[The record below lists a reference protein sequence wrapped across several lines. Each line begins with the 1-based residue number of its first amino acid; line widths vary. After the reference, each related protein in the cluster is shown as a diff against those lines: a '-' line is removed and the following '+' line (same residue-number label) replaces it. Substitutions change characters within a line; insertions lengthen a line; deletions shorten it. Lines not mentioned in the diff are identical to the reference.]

1 MYKLRTGEKSMPK
14 ISDVFHEYG
23 FKDDRLTLLAGP
35 CAIESYETC
44 AEVVEELKEITD
56 ELGINYVFKS
66 SFDKANRS
74 SISSDRGSGMEAG
87 LEVLR
92 QIKENYHVPIVTD
105 VHESYQCA
113 PVAEVA
119 DVLQIPAFLSRQT
132 DLLLA
137 AAKTGRVVNIKK
149 AQFMAP
155 EDIQSAVNKVASQN
169 EHILVT
175 ERGTMFGY
183 HQLVVDMTS
192 LIQMR
197 QTDYPV
203 IFDATH
209 SVQIPSGY
217 GNHSGGNRDYVFPLL
232 RAALSIG
239 IDGIFA
245 EVHPNPPKAISDQ
258 DSQLYLSKA
267 RPILEEAN
275 RLFHQHLENK
285 AVYADEDLL

>member
-1 MYKLRTGEKSMPK
+1 MPK
-14 ISDVFHEYG
+14 ISEVFHEYG

-87 LEVLR
+87 LEILR

>member
-1 MYKLRTGEKSMPK
+1 MPQ
-14 ISDVFHEYG
+14 ISDVFQNYG
-23 FKDDRLTLLAGP
+23 FKNDRLTLLAGP

-44 AEVVEELKEITD
+44 AEVAETLKQITD

-74 SISSDRGSGMEAG
+74 SIDSQRGAGMAAG
-87 LEVLR
+87 LKVLAK
-92 QIKENYHVPIVTD
+92 IKENYHVPIVTD
-105 VHESYQCA
+105 VHEPYQCE

-119 DVLQIPAFLSRQT
+119 DVLQIPAYLSRQT

-137 AAKTGRVVNIKK
+137 AGKTGRVVNIKK

-155 EDIQSAVNKVASQN
+155 EDIQTAVDKVATNDQN
-169 EHILVT
+169 ILVT

-197 QTDYPV
+197 ATGYPV

-209 SVQIPSGY
+209 SVQVPSGY
-217 GNHSGGNRDYVFPLL
+217 GNHSGGNRDYAFPLM
-232 RAALSIG
+232 RAALAIG

-245 EVHPNPPKAISDQ
+245 EVHPNPPEAISDQ
-258 DSQLYLSKA
+258 DSQLYLSKI
-267 RPILEEAN
+267 RPILENAN
-275 RLFHQHLENK
+275 RLFHEHLEMK
-285 AVYADEDLL
+285 AVYAHEDLL

>member
-1 MYKLRTGEKSMPK
+1 MPK

-92 QIKENYHVPIVTD
+92 QIKENYNVPIVTD

-275 RLFHQHLENK
+275 RLFHQQLENK

>member
-1 MYKLRTGEKSMPK
+1 MPQ
-14 ISDVFHEYG
+14 ISDVFKNYG
-23 FKDDRLTLLAGP
+23 FKNDRLTLLAGP

-44 AEVVEELKEITD
+44 AEVAETLKQITD

-74 SISSDRGSGMEAG
+74 SIDSQRGAGMAAG
-87 LEVLR
+87 LKVLAK
-92 QIKENYHVPIVTD
+92 IKENYHVPIVTD
-105 VHESYQCA
+105 VHEPYQCE

-119 DVLQIPAFLSRQT
+119 DVLQIPAYLSRQT

-137 AAKTGRVVNIKK
+137 AGKTGRVVNIKK

-155 EDIQSAVNKVASQN
+155 EDIQTAVDKVATNDQN
-169 EHILVT
+169 ILVT

-197 QTDYPV
+197 ATGYPV

-209 SVQIPSGY
+209 SVQVPSGY
-217 GNHSGGNRDYVFPLL
+217 GNHSGGNRDYAFPLM
-232 RAALSIG
+232 RAALAIG

-245 EVHPNPPKAISDQ
+245 EVHPNPPEAISDQ
-258 DSQLYLSKA
+258 DSQLYLSKI
-267 RPILEEAN
+267 RPILENAN
-275 RLFHQHLENK
+275 RLFHEHLEMK
-285 AVYADEDLL
+285 AVYAHDDLL

>member
-1 MYKLRTGEKSMPK
+1 MPQ
-14 ISDVFHEYG
+14 ISDVFQNYG
-23 FKDDRLTLLAGP
+23 FKNDRLTLLAGP

-44 AEVVEELKEITD
+44 AEVAETLKQITD

-74 SISSDRGSGMEAG
+74 SIDSQRGAGMAAG
-87 LEVLR
+87 LKVLAK
-92 QIKENYHVPIVTD
+92 IKENYHVPIVTD
-105 VHESYQCA
+105 IHEPYQCE

-119 DVLQIPAFLSRQT
+119 DVLQIPAYLSRQT

-137 AAKTGRVVNIKK
+137 AGKTGRVVNIKK

-155 EDIQSAVNKVASQN
+155 EDIQTAVDKVATNDQR
-169 EHILVT
+169 ILVT

-197 QTDYPV
+197 ETGYPV

-209 SVQIPSGY
+209 SVQVPSGY
-217 GNHSGGNRDYVFPLL
+217 GNHSGGNRDYAFPLM
-232 RAALSIG
+232 RAALAIG

-245 EVHPNPPKAISDQ
+245 EVHPNPPEAISDQ
-258 DSQLYLSKA
+258 DSQLYLSKI
-267 RPILEEAN
+267 RPILENAN
-275 RLFHQHLENK
+275 RLFHEHLEMK
-285 AVYADEDLL
+285 AVYAHDDLL

>member
-1 MYKLRTGEKSMPK
+1 MPQ
-14 ISDVFHEYG
+14 ISDVFQNYG
-23 FKDDRLTLLAGP
+23 FKNDRLTLLAGP

-44 AEVVEELKEITD
+44 AEVAETLKQITD
-56 ELGINYVFKS
+56 ELEINYVFKS

-74 SISSDRGSGMEAG
+74 SIDSQRGAGMAAG
-87 LEVLR
+87 LKVLAK
-92 QIKENYHVPIVTD
+92 IKENYHVPIVTD
-105 VHESYQCA
+105 VHEPYQCE

-119 DVLQIPAFLSRQT
+119 DVLQIPAYLSRQT

-137 AAKTGRVVNIKK
+137 AGKTGRVVNIKK

-155 EDIQSAVNKVASQN
+155 EDIQTAVDKVATNDQ
-169 EHILVT
+169 HILVT

-197 QTDYPV
+197 ETGYPV

-209 SVQIPSGY
+209 SVQVPSGY
-217 GNHSGGNRDYVFPLL
+217 GNHSGGNRDYAFPLM
-232 RAALSIG
+232 RAALAIG

-245 EVHPNPPKAISDQ
+245 EVHPNPPEAISDQ
-258 DSQLYLSKA
+258 DSQLYLSKI
-267 RPILEEAN
+267 RPILENAN
-275 RLFHQHLENK
+275 RLFHEHLEMK
-285 AVYADEDLL
+285 AVYAHDDLL

>member
-1 MYKLRTGEKSMPK
+1 MPK
-14 ISDVFHEYG
+14 ISDIFHEYG

-197 QTDYPV
+197 QTNYPV

>member
-1 MYKLRTGEKSMPK
+1 MPQ
-14 ISDVFHEYG
+14 ISDVFQNYG
-23 FKDDRLTLLAGP
+23 FKNDRLTLLAGP

-44 AEVVEELKEITD
+44 AEVAETLKQIPD

-74 SISSDRGSGMEAG
+74 SIDSQRGAGMAAG
-87 LEVLR
+87 LKVLAK
-92 QIKENYHVPIVTD
+92 IKENYHVPIVTD
-105 VHESYQCA
+105 VHEPYQCE

-119 DVLQIPAFLSRQT
+119 DVLQIPAYLSRQT

-137 AAKTGRVVNIKK
+137 AGKTGRVVNIKK

-155 EDIQSAVNKVASQN
+155 EDIQTAVDKVATNDQN
-169 EHILVT
+169 ILVT

-197 QTDYPV
+197 ATGYPV

-209 SVQIPSGY
+209 SVQVPSGY
-217 GNHSGGNRDYVFPLL
+217 GNHSGGNRDYAFPLM
-232 RAALSIG
+232 RAALAIG

-245 EVHPNPPKAISDQ
+245 EVHPNPPEAISDQ
-258 DSQLYLSKA
+258 DSQLYLSKI
-267 RPILEEAN
+267 RPILENAN
-275 RLFHQHLENK
+275 RLFHEHLEMK
-285 AVYADEDLL
+285 AVYAHDDLL

>member
-1 MYKLRTGEKSMPK
+1 MPQ
-14 ISDVFHEYG
+14 ISDVFQNYG
-23 FKDDRLTLLAGP
+23 FKNDRLTLLAGP

-44 AEVVEELKEITD
+44 AEVAETLKQITD

-74 SISSDRGSGMEAG
+74 SIDSQRGAGMAAG
-87 LEVLR
+87 LKVLAK
-92 QIKENYHVPIVTD
+92 IKENYHVPIVTD
-105 VHESYQCA
+105 VHEPYQCE

-119 DVLQIPAFLSRQT
+119 DVLQIPAYLSRQT

-137 AAKTGRVVNIKK
+137 AGKTGRVVNIKK

-155 EDIQSAVNKVASQN
+155 EDIQTAVDKVATNDQN
-169 EHILVT
+169 ILVT

-197 QTDYPV
+197 ATGHPV

-209 SVQIPSGY
+209 SVQVPSGY
-217 GNHSGGNRDYVFPLL
+217 GNHSGGNRDYAFPLM
-232 RAALSIG
+232 RAALAIG

-245 EVHPNPPKAISDQ
+245 EVHPNPPEAISDQ
-258 DSQLYLSKA
+258 DSQLYLSKI
-267 RPILEEAN
+267 RPILENAN
-275 RLFHQHLENK
+275 RLFHEHLEMK
-285 AVYADEDLL
+285 AVYAHDDLL

>member
-1 MYKLRTGEKSMPK
+1 MPQ
-14 ISDVFHEYG
+14 ISDVFKNYG
-23 FKDDRLTLLAGP
+23 FKNDRLTLLAGP

-44 AEVVEELKEITD
+44 AEVAETLKQITD

-74 SISSDRGSGMEAG
+74 SIDSQRGAGMAAG
-87 LEVLR
+87 LKVLAK
-92 QIKENYHVPIVTD
+92 IKENYHVPIVTD
-105 VHESYQCA
+105 VHDPY
-113 PVAEVA
+113 
-119 DVLQIPAFLSRQT
+119 QT

-137 AAKTGRVVNIKK
+137 AGKTGRVVNIKK

-155 EDIQSAVNKVASQN
+155 EDIQTAVDKVATNDQ
-169 EHILVT
+169 HILVT

-197 QTDYPV
+197 ATGYPV

-209 SVQIPSGY
+209 SVQVPSGY
-217 GNHSGGNRDYVFPLL
+217 GNHSGGNRDYAFPLM
-232 RAALSIG
+232 RAALAIG

-245 EVHPNPPKAISDQ
+245 EVHPNPPEAISDQ
-258 DSQLYLSKA
+258 DSQLYLSKI
-267 RPILEEAN
+267 RPILENAN
-275 RLFHQHLENK
+275 RLFHEHLEMK
-285 AVYADEDLL
+285 AVYAHDDLL

>member
-1 MYKLRTGEKSMPK
+1 MPK

-92 QIKENYHVPIVTD
+92 QIKENYHVPIVTY

-197 QTDYPV
+197 QTNYPV

>member
-1 MYKLRTGEKSMPK
+1 MPQ
-14 ISDVFHEYG
+14 ISDVFKNYG
-23 FKDDRLTLLAGP
+23 FKNDRLTLLAGP

-44 AEVVEELKEITD
+44 AEVAETLKQITD

-74 SISSDRGSGMEAG
+74 SIDSQRGAGMAAG
-87 LEVLR
+87 LKVLAK
-92 QIKENYHVPIVTD
+92 IKENYHVPIVTD
-105 VHESYQCA
+105 VHEPYQCE

-119 DVLQIPAFLSRQT
+119 DVLQIPAYLSRQT

-137 AAKTGRVVNIKK
+137 AGKTGRVVNIKK

-155 EDIQSAVNKVASQN
+155 EDIQTAVDKVATNDQ
-169 EHILVT
+169 HILVT

-197 QTDYPV
+197 ATGYPV

-209 SVQIPSGY
+209 SVQVPSGY
-217 GNHSGGNRDYVFPLL
+217 GNHSGGNRDYAFPLM
-232 RAALSIG
+232 RAALAIG

-245 EVHPNPPKAISDQ
+245 EVHPNPPEAISDQ
-258 DSQLYLSKA
+258 DSQLYLSKI
-267 RPILEEAN
+267 RPILENAN
-275 RLFHQHLENK
+275 RLFHEHLEMK
-285 AVYADEDLL
+285 AVYAHDDLL

>member
-1 MYKLRTGEKSMPK
+1 MPQ
-14 ISDVFHEYG
+14 ISDVFQNYG
-23 FKDDRLTLLAGP
+23 FKNDRLTLLAGP

-44 AEVVEELKEITD
+44 AEVAETLKKITD

-74 SISSDRGSGMEAG
+74 SIDSQRGAGMAAG
-87 LEVLR
+87 LKVLAK
-92 QIKENYHVPIVTD
+92 IKENYHVPIVTD
-105 VHESYQCA
+105 VHEPYQCE

-119 DVLQIPAFLSRQT
+119 DVLQIPAYLSRQT

-137 AAKTGRVVNIKK
+137 AGKTGRVVNIKK

-155 EDIQSAVNKVASQN
+155 EDIQTAVDKVATNDQN
-169 EHILVT
+169 ILVT

-197 QTDYPV
+197 ATGYPV

-209 SVQIPSGY
+209 SVQVPSGY
-217 GNHSGGNRDYVFPLL
+217 GNHSGGNRDYAFPLM
-232 RAALSIG
+232 RAALAIG

-245 EVHPNPPKAISDQ
+245 EVHPNPPEAISDQ
-258 DSQLYLSKA
+258 DSQLYLSKI
-267 RPILEEAN
+267 RPILENAN
-275 RLFHQHLENK
+275 RLFHEHLEMK
-285 AVYADEDLL
+285 AVYAHDDLL

>member
-1 MYKLRTGEKSMPK
+1 MPQ
-14 ISDVFHEYG
+14 ISDVFQNYG
-23 FKDDRLTLLAGP
+23 FKNDRLTLLAGP

-44 AEVVEELKEITD
+44 AEVAETLKQITD

-74 SISSDRGSGMEAG
+74 SIDSQRGAGMAAG
-87 LEVLR
+87 LKVLAK
-92 QIKENYHVPIVTD
+92 IKENYHVPIVTD
-105 VHESYQCA
+105 VHEPYQCE

-119 DVLQIPAFLSRQT
+119 DVLQIPAYLIRQT

-137 AAKTGRVVNIKK
+137 AGKTGRVVNIKK

-155 EDIQSAVNKVASQN
+155 EDIQTAVDKVATNDQR
-169 EHILVT
+169 ILVT

-197 QTDYPV
+197 ETGYPV

-209 SVQIPSGY
+209 SVQVPSGY
-217 GNHSGGNRDYVFPLL
+217 GNHSGGNRDYAFPLM
-232 RAALSIG
+232 RAALAIG

-245 EVHPNPPKAISDQ
+245 EVHPNPPEAISDQ
-258 DSQLYLSKA
+258 DSQLYLSKI
-267 RPILEEAN
+267 RPILENAN
-275 RLFHQHLENK
+275 RLFHEHLEMK
-285 AVYADEDLL
+285 AVYAHDDLL

>member
-1 MYKLRTGEKSMPK
+1 MPQ
-14 ISDVFHEYG
+14 ISDVFQNYG
-23 FKDDRLTLLAGP
+23 FKNDRLTLLAGP

-44 AEVVEELKEITD
+44 AEVAETLKQITN

-74 SISSDRGSGMEAG
+74 SIDSQRGAGMAAG
-87 LEVLR
+87 LKVLAK
-92 QIKENYHVPIVTD
+92 IKENYHVPIVTD
-105 VHESYQCA
+105 VHEPYQCE

-119 DVLQIPAFLSRQT
+119 DVLQIPAYLSRQT

-137 AAKTGRVVNIKK
+137 AGRTGRVVNIKK

-155 EDIQSAVNKVASQN
+155 EDIQTAVDKVATNDQ
-169 EHILVT
+169 HILVT

-197 QTDYPV
+197 ETGYPV

-209 SVQIPSGY
+209 SVQVPSGY
-217 GNHSGGNRDYVFPLL
+217 GNHSGGNRDYAFPLM
-232 RAALSIG
+232 RAALAIG

-245 EVHPNPPKAISDQ
+245 EVHPNPPEAISDQ
-258 DSQLYLSKA
+258 DSQLYLSKI
-267 RPILEEAN
+267 RPILENAN
-275 RLFHQHLENK
+275 RLFHEHLEMK
-285 AVYADEDLL
+285 AVYAHDDLL

>member
-1 MYKLRTGEKSMPK
+1 MPK

-44 AEVVEELKEITD
+44 AEVVEELKKITD

-74 SISSDRGSGMEAG
+74 SISSDRGAGMEAG

-92 QIKENYHVPIVTD
+92 KIKENYNVPIVTD

-155 EDIQSAVNKVASQN
+155 EDIQSAVDKVASQN

-197 QTDYPV
+197 QTEYPI

-217 GNHSGGNRDYVFPLL
+217 GNHSGGNRDYVFPLM

-267 RPILEEAN
+267 CPILEEAN
-275 RLFHQHLENK
+275 RLFHQNLENK

>member
-1 MYKLRTGEKSMPK
+1 MPK

-23 FKDDRLTLLAGP
+23 FKDDRFTLLAGP

-105 VHESYQCA
+105 MHESYQCA

>member
-1 MYKLRTGEKSMPK
+1 MPQ
-14 ISDVFHEYG
+14 ISDVFQNYG
-23 FKDDRLTLLAGP
+23 FKNDRLTLLAGP

-44 AEVVEELKEITD
+44 AEVAETLKQITD

-74 SISSDRGSGMEAG
+74 SIDSQRGAGMAAG
-87 LEVLR
+87 LKVLAK
-92 QIKENYHVPIVTD
+92 IKENYHVPIVTD
-105 VHESYQCA
+105 VHEPYQCE

-119 DVLQIPAFLSRQT
+119 DVLQIPAYLSRQT

-137 AAKTGRVVNIKK
+137 AGKTGRVVNIKK

-155 EDIQSAVNKVASQN
+155 EDIQTAVDKVATSN
-169 EHILVT
+169 PHILVT

-197 QTDYPV
+197 ETGYPV

-209 SVQIPSGY
+209 SVQVPSGY
-217 GNHSGGNRDYVFPLL
+217 GNHSGGNRDYAFPLM
-232 RAALSIG
+232 RAALAIG

-258 DSQLYLSKA
+258 DSQLYLSKI
-267 RPILEEAN
+267 RPILENAN
-275 RLFHQHLENK
+275 RLFHEHLEMK
-285 AVYADEDLL
+285 AVYAHDDLL

>member
-1 MYKLRTGEKSMPK
+1 MPQ
-14 ISDVFHEYG
+14 ISDVFQNYG
-23 FKDDRLTLLAGP
+23 FKNDRLTLLAGP

-44 AEVVEELKEITD
+44 AEVAETLKQLTD

-74 SISSDRGSGMEAG
+74 SIDSQRGAGMAAG
-87 LEVLR
+87 LKVLAN
-92 QIKENYHVPIVTD
+92 IKENYHVPIVTD
-105 VHESYQCA
+105 VHEPYQCE

-119 DVLQIPAFLSRQT
+119 DVLQIPAYLSRQT

-137 AAKTGRVVNIKK
+137 AGKTGRVVNIKK

-155 EDIQSAVNKVASQN
+155 EDIQTAVDKVATNDQN
-169 EHILVT
+169 ILVT

-197 QTDYPV
+197 ATGYPV

-209 SVQIPSGY
+209 SVQVPSGY
-217 GNHSGGNRDYVFPLL
+217 GNHSGGNRDYAFPLM
-232 RAALSIG
+232 RAALAIG

-245 EVHPNPPKAISDQ
+245 EVHPNPSEAISDQ
-258 DSQLYLSKA
+258 DSQLYLSKI
-267 RPILEEAN
+267 RPILENAN
-275 RLFHQHLENK
+275 RLFHEHLEMK
-285 AVYADEDLL
+285 AVYAHDDLL

>member
-1 MYKLRTGEKSMPK
+1 MPQ
-14 ISDVFHEYG
+14 ISDVFQNYG
-23 FKDDRLTLLAGP
+23 FKNDRLTLLAGP

-44 AEVVEELKEITD
+44 AEVAETLKQITD

-74 SISSDRGSGMEAG
+74 SIDSQRGAGMAAG
-87 LEVLR
+87 LKVLAK
-92 QIKENYHVPIVTD
+92 IKENYHVPIVTD
-105 VHESYQCA
+105 VHEPYQCE

-119 DVLQIPAFLSRQT
+119 DVLQIPAYLSRQT

-137 AAKTGRVVNIKK
+137 AGKTGRVVNIKK

-155 EDIQSAVNKVASQN
+155 EDIQTAVDKVATNDQN
-169 EHILVT
+169 ILVT

-197 QTDYPV
+197 ATGYPV

-209 SVQIPSGY
+209 SVQVPSGY
-217 GNHSGGNRDYVFPLL
+217 GNHSGGNRDYAFPLM
-232 RAALSIG
+232 RAALAIG

-245 EVHPNPPKAISDQ
+245 EVHPNPPEAISDQ
-258 DSQLYLSKA
+258 DSQVYLSKI
-267 RPILEEAN
+267 RPILENAN
-275 RLFHQHLENK
+275 RLFHEHLEMK
-285 AVYADEDLL
+285 AVYAHDDLL

>member
-1 MYKLRTGEKSMPK
+1 MPK
-14 ISDVFHEYG
+14 ISEVFQEYG

-44 AEVVEELKEITD
+44 AEVVEELKKITD

-74 SISSDRGSGMEAG
+74 AISSDRGSGMETG
-87 LEVLR
+87 LEILR
-92 QIKENYHVPIVTD
+92 QIKEEYNVPIVTD

-119 DVLQIPAFLSRQT
+119 DVLQIPAYLSRQT

-155 EDIQSAVNKVASQN
+155 EDIQSAVNKVASQDN

-197 QTDYPV
+197 ETGYP
-203 IFDATH
+203 IIYDATH

-217 GNHSGGNRDYVFPLL
+217 GNHSGGNREYVFPLM

-275 RLFHQHLENK
+275 KLFHEHLNSK
-285 AVYADEDLL
+285 VVYADEDLL

>member
-1 MYKLRTGEKSMPK
+1 MPQ
-14 ISDVFHEYG
+14 ISDVFQNYG
-23 FKDDRLTLLAGP
+23 FKNDRLTLLAGP

-44 AEVVEELKEITD
+44 AEVAETLKQITD

-74 SISSDRGSGMEAG
+74 SIDSQRGAGMAAG
-87 LEVLR
+87 LKVLAK
-92 QIKENYHVPIVTD
+92 IKENYHVPIVTD
-105 VHESYQCA
+105 VHEPYQCE

-119 DVLQIPAFLSRQT
+119 DVLQIPPYLSRQT
-132 DLLLA
+132 DILLA
-137 AAKTGRVVNIKK
+137 AGRTGRVVNIKK

-155 EDIQSAVNKVASQN
+155 EDIQTAVDKVATNDQ
-169 EHILVT
+169 HILVT

-197 QTDYPV
+197 ETGYPV

-209 SVQIPSGY
+209 SVQVPSGF
-217 GNHSGGNRDYVFPLL
+217 GIHSGGNRDYAFPLM
-232 RAALSIG
+232 RAALAIG

-245 EVHPNPPKAISDQ
+245 EVHPNPPEAISDQ
-258 DSQLYLSKA
+258 DSQLYLSKI
-267 RPILEEAN
+267 RPILENAN
-275 RLFHQHLENK
+275 RLFHEHLEMK
-285 AVYADEDLL
+285 AVYAHDDLL

>member
-1 MYKLRTGEKSMPK
+1 MPK
-14 ISDVFHEYG
+14 ISEVFHEYG

-137 AAKTGRVVNIKK
+137 AAKTGRVINIKK

>member
-1 MYKLRTGEKSMPK
+1 MPK
-14 ISDVFHEYG
+14 ISEVFQEYG

-44 AEVVEELKEITD
+44 AEVVEELKKITD

-74 SISSDRGSGMEAG
+74 AISSDRGSGMETG
-87 LEVLR
+87 LEILR
-92 QIKENYHVPIVTD
+92 QIKEKYNVPIVTD

-119 DVLQIPAFLSRQT
+119 DVLQIPAYLSRQT

-155 EDIQSAVNKVASQN
+155 EDIQSAVNKVASQDN

-197 QTDYPV
+197 ETGYP
-203 IFDATH
+203 IIYDATH

-217 GNHSGGNRDYVFPLL
+217 GNHSGGNREYIFPLM

-275 RLFHQHLENK
+275 KLFHEHLNSK
-285 AVYADEDLL
+285 VVYADEDLL

>member
-1 MYKLRTGEKSMPK
+1 MPQ
-14 ISDVFHEYG
+14 ISDVFQDYG
-23 FKDDRLTLLAGP
+23 FKNDRLTLLAGP

-44 AEVVEELKEITD
+44 AEVAETLKQITD

-74 SISSDRGSGMEAG
+74 SIDSERGAGMASG
-87 LEVLR
+87 LKVLAK
-92 QIKENYHVPIVTD
+92 IKENYHVPIVTD
-105 VHESYQCA
+105 VHEPYQCE

-119 DVLQIPAFLSRQT
+119 DVLQIPAYLSRQT

-137 AAKTGRVVNIKK
+137 AGKTGRVVNIKK

-155 EDIQSAVNKVASQN
+155 EDIQTAVDKVATSN
-169 EHILVT
+169 PHILVT

-197 QTDYPV
+197 ETGYPV

-209 SVQIPSGY
+209 SVQVPSGY
-217 GNHSGGNRDYVFPLL
+217 GNHSGGNRDYAFPLM
-232 RAALSIG
+232 RAALAIG

-245 EVHPNPPKAISDQ
+245 EVHPNPPKAISDP
-258 DSQLYLSKA
+258 DSQLYLSKI
-267 RPILEEAN
+267 RPILENAN
-275 RLFHQHLENK
+275 RLFHEHLEMK
-285 AVYADEDLL
+285 AVYAHDDLL

>member
-1 MYKLRTGEKSMPK
+1 MPQ
-14 ISDVFHEYG
+14 ISDVFQNYG
-23 FKDDRLTLLAGP
+23 FKNDRLTLLAGP

-44 AEVVEELKEITD
+44 AEVAETLKQITD
-56 ELGINYVFKS
+56 ELGINFVFKS

-74 SISSDRGSGMEAG
+74 SIDSQRGAGMAAG
-87 LEVLR
+87 LKVLAK
-92 QIKENYHVPIVTD
+92 IKENYHVPIVTD
-105 VHESYQCA
+105 VHEPYQCE

-119 DVLQIPAFLSRQT
+119 DVLQIPAYLSRQT

-137 AAKTGRVVNIKK
+137 AGKTGRVVNIKK

-155 EDIQSAVNKVASQN
+155 EDIQTAVNKVATNDQ
-169 EHILVT
+169 HILVT

-197 QTDYPV
+197 ETGYPV

-209 SVQIPSGY
+209 SVQVPSGY
-217 GNHSGGNRDYVFPLL
+217 GNHSGGNRDYAFPLM
-232 RAALSIG
+232 RAALAIG

-245 EVHPNPPKAISDQ
+245 EVHPNPPEAISDQ
-258 DSQLYLSKA
+258 DSQLYLSKI
-267 RPILEEAN
+267 RPILENAN
-275 RLFHQHLENK
+275 RLFHEHLEMK
-285 AVYADEDLL
+285 AVYAHDDLL